1 MSGDTVKKLVRRVK
15 FVDYGKFGL
24 SGYSLRVRERSA
36 TVLKHLK
43 KRTKKSD
50 N

>member
-1 MSGDTVKKLVRRVK
+1 MSGDKVKKLVRRVK
-15 FVDYGKFGL
+15 FVDFGRFGL

-36 TVLKHLK
+36 MILKHLK

-50 N
+50 I

>member
-15 FVDYGKFGL
+15 FVNYGKFGI
-24 SGYSLRVRERSA
+24 SGYSLRVRARSA
-36 TVLKHLK
+36 MILKHLK

-50 N
+50 I